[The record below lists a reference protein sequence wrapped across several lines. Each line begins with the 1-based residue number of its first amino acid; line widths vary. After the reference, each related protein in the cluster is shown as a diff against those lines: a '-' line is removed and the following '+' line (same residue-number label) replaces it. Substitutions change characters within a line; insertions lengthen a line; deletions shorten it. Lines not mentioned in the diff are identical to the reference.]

1 MCVCVCV
8 EIIKLRGCGVIHRG
22 SREGKSSLHVEDIGA
37 SDVQK
42 NANFNNSKQKKK
54 ICTPS
59 PFLPR
64 VDCVKCRSSFIDSEP
79 FSLHRDAVIKKSSP
93 RSGVALWIRTVY

>member
-42 NANFNNSKQKKK
+42 NANFNNSKQKKR
-54 ICTPS
+54 S
-59 PFLPR
+59 ARR
-64 VDCVKCRSSFIDSEP
+64 VLFYHES
-79 FSLHRDAVIKKSSP
+79 
-93 RSGVALWIRTVY
+93 TV